1 MKGSY
6 FMIQEINQIKEHVNG
21 LYFNIYNSYKV
32 TIPAIILLIIG
43 LFLIFYSIFSDTIL
57 FKNNPPI
64 TNHFISDIK
73 IGLIFFFLG
82 IYILLF
88 FPENARKQHTEI
100 YIFFFLTGWLF
111 FVSFITIQ
119 TRTTFFLY
127 NAAGSFI
134 CKELVNGY
142 LTPLLK
148 KKLTI
153 MTLVFFSTCMIIV
166 TVKIIN
172 DFYLFP

>member
-1 MKGSY
+1 
-6 FMIQEINQIKEHVNG
+6 MIKKIKEVKQYFNEI
-21 LYFNIYNSYKV
+21 YFNIYNSHKV
-32 TIPAIILLIIG
+32 KIPAIILISLGI
-43 LFLIFYSIFSDTIL
+43 LLIFYSIFSDNIL

-64 TNHFISDIK
+64 SNPLISDIK
-73 IGLIFFFLG
+73 IGLILFFLG
-82 IYILLF
+82 IVIFFF
-88 FPENARKQHTEI
+88 FPENTERQHTEI

-111 FVSFITIQ
+111 LISFITIE

-127 NAAGSFI
+127 NAVGSFI

-142 LTPLLK
+142 LTPSLK
-148 KKLTI
+148 KKLSLL
-153 MTLVFFSTCMIIV
+153 TLLSFSICMIIV